1 MSIVS
6 QAVLLKVK
14 EQVKRTILQEF
25 CIDDLS
31 HSNRIVPVYAM
42 QVMVRSNE
50 PSWVL
55 VLGNKVLNTN
65 YFSKVA
71 AELAWTYFR
80 EKNNLTSIRKTGV
93 AA

>member
-6 QAVLLKVK
+6 QAVLAAVTK
-14 EQVKRTILQEF
+14 QVNRTVLQEF
-25 CIDDLS
+25 CIDDIT
-31 HSNRIVPVYAM
+31 HSNRIVPIYAM
-42 QVMVRSNE
+42 QIMVRSSE

-55 VLGNKVLNTN
+55 VLGNKVLNTK

-71 AELAWTYFR
+71 AELAWTSFR
-80 EKNNLTSIRKTGV
+80 EKNNLPSLRKTGV